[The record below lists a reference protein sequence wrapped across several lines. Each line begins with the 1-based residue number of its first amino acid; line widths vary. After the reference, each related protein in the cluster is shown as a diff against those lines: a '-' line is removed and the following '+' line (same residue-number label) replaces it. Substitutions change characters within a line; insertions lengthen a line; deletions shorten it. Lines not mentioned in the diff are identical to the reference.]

1 MQEKKKKKKI
11 THTNKIKFNFVRVGG
26 TQAIQLYPDIL
37 YGYMV
42 VLGRDTSCFEYIN
55 LPPHMKIDFEIRFHV
70 KSRIHVFKTRCIFGI
85 YPHVKRKTHVSE
97 T

>member
-1 MQEKKKKKKI
+1 MLEKKEKI

-42 VLGRDTSCFEYIN
+42 VLGRDLSYFKYIN
-55 LPPHMKIDFEIRFHV
+55 LPKIDFEIHFHV
-70 KSRIHVFKTRCIFGI
+70 KSRIHVFKTRCIFEI
-85 YPHVKRKTHVSE
+85 YPHVKRKIHVSK